1 MRMGVKFVTQPIKD
15 MFRDILEEWEG
26 CWRDTI
32 EFTDFLNDYI
42 EINDDQHT
50 YIVKKRKT
58 EVEAKE

>member
-1 MRMGVKFVTQPIKD
+1 MEDVTRPIKD
-15 MFRDILEEWEG
+15 MFRDIVEEWESY
-26 CWRDTI
+26 WRDTI

-58 EVEAKE
+58 EVEAEQ